1 MNQQAI
7 PVLITFLAVAGI
19 AALLLRRALT
29 TLSPQRDAN
38 EAQPTQAK
46 VGNPELRSDRWLGN
60 KQCAATR
67 L

>member
-29 TLSPQRDAN
+29 TLSHRRDVN

-46 VGNPELRSDRWLGN
+46 VAHPELQSDR
-60 KQCAATR
+60 
-67 L
+67 